1 MSKLFLEKTAKVSFG
16 LQIITGLIDYF
27 ALQFEIPP
35 ELYIL
40 KQLLFLELCVQIIE
54 GIFYYWL
61 ITSFNT
67 ISNITVFRYYDWM
80 LTTPTMLITLM
91 MYLSHLDPSNK
102 NKNLQDLIK
111 ENKGTVLS
119 VISLN
124 FLMLYY
130 GYLGETGKM
139 KIKDSVY
146 AGFIPFLMY
155 YKIIYDKFIV
165 KIKDN
170 KEGLILYWY
179 FFIFWGLYGVAALF
193 PYNLKNVSYNIL
205 DLFSKNFFGIFLS
218 YTVYKNRI

>member
-1 MSKLFLEKTAKVSFG
+1 
-16 LQIITGLIDYF
+16 
-27 ALQFEIPP
+27 
-35 ELYIL
+35 
-40 KQLLFLELCVQIIE
+40 
-54 GIFYYWL
+54 
-61 ITSFNT
+61 
-67 ISNITVFRYYDWM
+67 
-80 LTTPTMLITLM
+80 MLITLM
-91 MYLSHLDPSNK
+91 MYLSHLDPDNK

-139 KIKDSVY
+139 NIKDSVY